1 MFINLQNIILYKK
14 IVVSLHHCK
23 LKIKKMIIEKNKV
36 VSLTYDLSIENEVI
50 ESVTDIQ
57 PLQVI
62 FGTETLLPKFEENI
76 AGLKVGDSFEFE
88 ISKDDAYGDFR
99 EEYVIDIPKNVFE
112 VEGKIDE
119 NAIRVG
125 NSVPMLD
132 HEGNKLTGIILEIG
146 DETIKMDFNHPLAG
160 DNLSFKGKVTDLR
173 DATEEEIAAGLESNS
188 CGCGCDCD
196 EDDCSSD
203 NQAESCGCSC
213 GC

>member
-1 MFINLQNIILYKK
+1 M
-14 IVVSLHHCK
+14 IV
-23 LKIKKMIIEKNKV
+23 EKNKV

-88 ISKDDAYGDFR
+88 IAKDDAYGDFR

-132 HEGNKLTGIILEIG
+132 HEGNKLTGIILEIA
-146 DETIKMDFNHPLAG
+146 DEAVKMDFNHPLAG